1 MNTIK
6 VKDKLFKPFI
16 SEARILERIQNIAD
30 DLKVTYQDKNPLF
43 IAILNGSFMLAADV
57 MKAVDF
63 DCEITFTRLSSY
75 QAMSSTGKVST
86 LLGFQQSLENRHLII
101 LEDIIDT
108 GRTMN
113 YFTKSLQSENP
124 ASVAIVSLLV
134 KPSAI
139 VYPIDIDYTGFEIED
154 KFVVGYGL
162 DYDEQ
167 GRQYRDIYQLAI

>member
-1 MNTIK
+1 
-6 VKDKLFKPFI
+6 V
-16 SEARILERIQNIAD
+16 IAD
-30 DLKVTYQDKNPLF
+30 ELKIEYADKNPLF

-75 QAMSSTGKVST
+75 QAMSSSGTVST
-86 LLGFQQSLENRHLII
+86 ILGFQQSLKNRHLII

-113 YFTKSLQSENP
+113 YFMKSLQTENP
-124 ASVAIVSLLV
+124 ASVAIVTLLV
-134 KPSAI
+134 KPSAV
-139 VYPIDIDYTGFEIED
+139 VYPVNIDYAGFEIED
-154 KFVVGYGL
+154 KFVIGYGL

-167 GRQYRDIYQLAI
+167 GRQYRDIYQLA